1 VEAVPRRRLPW
12 LAVLLAAG
20 GLALIL
26 ASGGGWGSSG
36 GRSGPG
42 VTLVVA
48 ARPLDAGATVGR
60 GDVAEVSVPA
70 SESLSTLSH
79 AAADVVG
86 RRLSVAL
93 PSGAPLSGALLAPA
107 ASASAAGH
115 RLVRL
120 QLDAAAVPPDA
131 VVGALVDVVAA
142 VSEGSDGG
150 RVVTVA
156 TARMLAI
163 AGGSPNLVTL
173 DADVGGAARLVW
185 AQTFAKS
192 LHLLVR
198 TSGADDQLPPDVAG
212 LGR

>member
-1 VEAVPRRRLPW
+1 MEAVPRRRLPW

-26 ASGGGWGSSG
+26 AGGWGGSG
-36 GRSGPG
+36 GRTGPG

-60 GDVAEVSVPA
+60 GDVTEVSVPA
-70 SESLSTLSH
+70 SDSLSTLAH

-120 QLDAAAVPPDA
+120 QLDAGAVPPDA
-131 VVGALVDVVAA
+131 VAGALVDVVAA
-142 VSEGSDGG
+142 VSDASDGG

-156 TARMLAI
+156 TARIVAV
-163 AGGSPNLVTL
+163 AGGSPSLVTL

-198 TSGADDQLPPDVAG
+198 ASGPDEQLPPDVAG